1 MKFWTPIS
9 NWWWGDINNVRLH
22 QNLDQNH
29 VMNWKGG
36 LTWFLALVGQRA
48 NGNAGILFNIFI
60 FFQYFCI
67 FAQFQKCHQDL
78 DLLQHFHF
86 PIQLFTE
93 DWIVDWAVLAQIVEY
108 SMHPILLKILFYANR
123 PFKWVV
129 LWCLFFFWQAAFFLQ
144 KSLCWERKWWGGVK
158 DKDLTDFALIK
169 LPPNSQFSLLS
180 LEHGYEP
187 FMRWSSYIVVLTMDL
202 VFRRVGISITNHQR

>member
-1 MKFWTPIS
+1 MS
-9 NWWWGDINNVRLH
+9 NWWWGKVLKQFQIISEIRSKSCHELERG
-22 QNLDQNH
+22 QYLIF
-29 VMNWKGG
+29 W
-36 LTWFLALVGQRA
+36 VGWAIGYLIQY
-48 NGNAGILFNIFI
+48 LFNFLYSFFRFI
-60 FFQYFCI
+60 Y
-67 FAQFQKCHQDL
+67 AQFQKRQQDL
-78 DLLQHFHF
+78 NLLRRFYI

-108 SMHPILLKILFYANR
+108 SMHPISLKILFYANR
-123 PFKWVV
+123 PFKWVL

-202 VFRRVGISITNHQR
+202 VFRRVRISITNHQR

>member
-1 MKFWTPIS
+1 
-9 NWWWGDINNVRLH
+9 
-22 QNLDQNH
+22 
-29 VMNWKGG
+29 MNWKGDN
-36 LTWFLALVGQRA
+36 TWFFGLVGQRA
-48 NGNAGILFNIFI
+48 IGYLIQYLFNFLYSFFRFI
-60 FFQYFCI
+60 Y
-67 FAQFQKCHQDL
+67 AQFKKRQQDL
-78 DLLQHFHF
+78 NLLCRFYI

-108 SMHPILLKILFYANR
+108 SMHPISLKILFYANM

-129 LWCLFFFWQAAFFLQ
+129 LWCFFFFWQAAFFLQ

-187 FMRWSSYIVVLTMDL
+187 FMRWPS
-202 VFRRVGISITNHQR
+202 